1 MSKARTDT
9 QEQHRTN
16 HGLCRGCQDVQ
27 DIWFMPKQAAK
38 RMSPL
43 DNALFHDWK
52 ERCRKREPIRKNNI
66 EQIMAC
72 VVVARMYKTYG
83 SCRSKQPNECHHW
96 IMPSFMIGRRG
107 VESETDTQEQHRTNH
122 GLCRGCQDVQDIWF
136 MPKQAAK
143 RMSPLDNALFH
154 DWKERCRKREPIR
167 KNNIE
172 QIMACVVVAR
182 MYKTYGSCRNK
193 QPNECHHWIMPSF
206 MIGRRGVE
214 SENRYART
222 TSNKS
227 WLVSWLPGCTR
238 HMVHAETSSQT
249 NVTIG

>member
-1 MSKARTDT
+1 MSKAR
-9 QEQHRTN
+9 
-16 HGLCRGCQDVQ
+16 
-27 DIWFMPKQAAK
+27 
-38 RMSPL
+38 
-43 DNALFHDWK
+43 
-52 ERCRKREPIRKNNI
+52 
-66 EQIMAC
+66 
-72 VVVARMYKTYG
+72 
-83 SCRSKQPNECHHW
+83 
-96 IMPSFMIGRRG
+96 
-107 VESETDTQEQHRTNH
+107 TDTQEQHRTNH

-249 NVTIG
+249 NVTIGYALFDDWR